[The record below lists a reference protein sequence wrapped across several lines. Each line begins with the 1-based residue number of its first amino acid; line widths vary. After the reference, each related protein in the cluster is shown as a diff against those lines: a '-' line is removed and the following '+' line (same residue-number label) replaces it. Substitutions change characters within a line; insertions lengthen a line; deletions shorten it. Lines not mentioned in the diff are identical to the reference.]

1 LGEIELINFL
11 INYLNSLRSENTKV
25 EEKKEEKIK
34 PAELT
39 AKLASDSQ
47 WKK

>member
-11 INYLNSLRSENTKV
+11 INYLNGLRSDNTKV
-25 EEKKEEKIK
+25 EQKKEEKIN